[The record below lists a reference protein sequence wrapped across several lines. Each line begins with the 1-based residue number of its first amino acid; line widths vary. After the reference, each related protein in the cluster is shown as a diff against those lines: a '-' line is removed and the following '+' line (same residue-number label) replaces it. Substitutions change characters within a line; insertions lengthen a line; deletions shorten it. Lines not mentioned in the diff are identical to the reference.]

1 MSVWV
6 INCINVPL
14 WWEMLIVVR
23 RAGGRG
29 EVFGNTQYFPLDFAV
44 NLKKL

>member
-6 INCINVPL
+6 QLSKCATLVGD
-14 WWEMLIVVR
+14 
-23 RAGGRG
+23 AGSG
-29 EVFGNTQYFPLDFAV
+29 EDCGGWVVFGNTQYFPLDFAV